1 MIFYHN
7 SRSEQYRLPLGAVP
21 CESRVRLRAYAE
33 HAVSVTL
40 RLWWEN
46 AEYRWFMRRV
56 EANMYE
62 CDIVVPEKQGLL
74 WYYFIAMDENGNTWY
89 FGNAADGL
97 GGEGS
102 LYRCEPPSFQITVY
116 DPAYTTPEWMRD
128 GLMMQIMVDRF
139 HNAGG
144 INIHNLPAGS
154 YYHAEWDED
163 PALVVNDRRGTNCA
177 NDFFGG
183 NLKGVEEKLDYIRSL
198 GVTALYF
205 NPIFQAN
212 SNHKYNT
219 GDYKKID
226 PSFGTE
232 EDFKSLCAAAKKKG
246 VRIVLDGVFSHTGS
260 DSLYF
265 NRYGNYGEGGAFND
279 PESPYYRWYTFNNW
293 PEEYESWWGFNT
305 LPNVN
310 EDDPSFRKF
319 VISDE
324 DSVIAHWMNAGAGG
338 WRLDVADEL
347 PMDFLRELRAR
358 EKQID
363 PDAALIGEVWE
374 DPSNKVAYG
383 ETRCYCSGDTLDATM
398 NYPLREAVLSFLT
411 CRINAREFV
420 RRLESMRENQPKE
433 FFHSQMN
440 LISSHDR
447 PRALSVLADVGNMEP
462 DRKYRYPIELNECDY
477 NRGKRRL
484 IAAWKL
490 LCSLPGMPC
499 IYYGD
504 EAGLYGMSDPYCR
517 GTYPWGREDEELL
530 GEFRHAAK
538 VRMAS
543 PALRTGDMKLWA
555 VGEDVLMI
563 ERSTLSGKDV
573 FGRKCEKEA
582 FTIAVNRAGGSRWIE
597 HEGKTYEVP
606 GESAMILEHE

>member
-1 MIFYHN
+1 MVFYHN

-310 EDDPSFRKF
+310 EEDPAYRKF
-319 VISDE
+319 ILSDK
-324 DSVIAHWMNAGAGG
+324 DSVIAHWLKAGASG

-347 PMDFLRELRAR
+347 PMSFLKELRKR
-358 EKQID
+358 EKELN
-363 PDAALIGEVWE
+363 PEAALIGEVWE
-374 DPSNKVAYG
+374 DPSNKTAYG
-383 ETRCYCSGDTLDATM
+383 EVRCYCDGETLDATM
-398 NYPLREAVLSFLT
+398 NYPLREAVLGFMLR
-411 CRINAREFV
+411 RINAPEFV
-420 RRLESMRENQPKE
+420 RRVESMRENQPKQ
-433 FFHSQMN
+433 FFYSQMN
-440 LISSHDR
+440 LLSSHDR
-447 PRALSVLADVGNMEP
+447 PRALSMLADVGNMEP
-462 DRKYRYPIELNECDY
+462 ERKYRYPIDHSAEEY
-477 NRGKRRL
+477 ARGKKRL
-484 IAAWKL
+484 IAAWNL
-490 LCSLPGMPC
+490 VCELPGMPC

-517 GTYPWGREDEELL
+517 GTYPWGREDQDMIEA
-530 GEFRHAAK
+530 FRAPALR
-538 VRMAS
+538 RMAS
-543 PALRTGDMKLWA
+543 AALKTGDMKLNA
-555 VGEDVLMI
+555 LDQDVVLV
-563 ERSTLSGKDV
+563 ERSISAGKDI
-573 FGRKCEKEA
+573 FGKEA
-582 FTIAVNRAGGSRWIE
+582 ENEVRALAVNRAGESRWVE
-597 HEGKTYEVP
+597 YKGKTIEIP
-606 GESAMILEHE
+606 GESAVVLA